1 MKGRVIKE
9 GRRLA
14 VVRSGDPGLHGARG
28 LGLSWALGLAPT
40 LAGGGG
46 GQRGPLT
53 GPSLLGTQPW
63 LSTPGWCT
71 RAATHM
77 PHGWPTHPEHASRR
91 AVQAGPGRERA
102 TANRHADAQ
111 LAGARGDARRV
122 RDRADTRGHTHG
134 THTGSQATGRAP
146 CSCCPMGTRPCS
158 PVASAPD
165 AEGRT
170 AGPRGLGLAPGRRA
184 GQGHVYSA
192 GDGPA
197 RLTGF
202 LTARSCPTAQGGRPS
217 RRAPTGPVSRQGDSP
232 AFFRRHAPRQ
242 PPRPPLLSSECQRR
256 RDSSSTGQSTA
267 NMDAR
272 PPRPAGGRPRPRA
285 WRRQPHSVIPET
297 PAAPWPAGRRRHASW
312 QEEVFGAAPAALDP
326 RGAVSGC
333 NPRGA
338 GSCSG
343 PGVPLPGLGAAVHGD
358 PTPLPR
364 SGVCR
369 ARTGR
374 PGPPGHL
381 LPPNS
386 GTPLH

>member
-1 MKGRVIKE
+1 MN
-9 GRRLA
+9 
-14 VVRSGDPGLHGARG
+14 
-28 LGLSWALGLAPT
+28 APRPT
-40 LAGGGG
+40 
-46 GQRGPLT
+46 
-53 GPSLLGTQPW
+53 GTQ
-63 LSTPGWCT
+63 
-71 RAATHM
+71 TH
-77 PHGWPTHPEHASRR
+77 SS
-91 AVQAGPGRERA
+91 
-102 TANRHADAQ
+102 
-111 LAGARGDARRV
+111 RV
-122 RDRADTRGHTHG
+122 RAETLGVCVTRADTRGRTHG

-165 AEGRT
+165 TEGRT

-184 GQGHVYSA
+184 GRGRVYSA

-232 AFFRRHAPRQ
+232 AFFRHHAPRQ

-256 RDSSSTGQSTA
+256 RDSSSTGRSTA
-267 NMDAR
+267 NTDAR

-285 WRRQPHSVIPET
+285 WRGQPQSAIPET

-312 QEEVFGAAPAALDP
+312 QEEVCRAAPAALDP
-326 RGAVSGC
+326 REAVSGC

-343 PGVPLPGLGAAVHGD
+343 PGVPRPGLGAAVHGD
-358 PTPLPR
+358 ATPLPR
-364 SGVCR
+364 SRVCR